1 MKKVSFSTLAET
13 PKIIDKLA
21 EKEHVNTL
29 SISKS
34 EHVNKITQIDF
45 KKLKDRPEESKAEIV
60 MVGIRMT
67 RAERRQLR
75 AMAGQLEIPIQDI
88 VRHGIALYR
97 EKQGLR

>member
-1 MKKVSFSTLAET
+1 MAQEPEAEGKT
-13 PKIIDKLA
+13 
-21 EKEHVNTL
+21 
-29 SISKS
+29 SS
-34 EHVNKITQIDF
+34 ELVNKSTINEFQQ
-45 KKLKDRPEESKAEIV
+45 LKDRPDESKAEIV

-67 RAERRQLR
+67 KAERRQLR

>member
-1 MKKVSFSTLAET
+1 MSFSTLATT
-13 PKIIDKLA
+13 PEVVDESTIV
-21 EKEHVNTL
+21 EHVNT
-29 SISKS
+29 ST
-34 EHVNKITQIDF
+34 NKEFI
-45 KKLKDRPEESKAEIV
+45 KLKDRPEESKAEIV

-88 VRHGIALYR
+88 VRHGIALFR

>member
-1 MKKVSFSTLAET
+1 MAKKISFSTLATT
-13 PKIIDKLA
+13 PVIVDEIKD
-21 EKEHVNTL
+21 VQ
-29 SISKS
+29 
-34 EHVNKITQIDF
+34 HVNKSTNSEFLQ
-45 KKLKDRPEESKAEIV
+45 LKDRPDESKAEIV

-67 RAERRQLR
+67 KAERRQLR

>member
-1 MKKVSFSTLAET
+1 MKKMSFSTLATT
-13 PKIIDKLA
+13 PEVV
-21 EKEHVNTL
+21 EKSTC
-29 SISKS
+29 I
-34 EHVNKITQIDF
+34 EHVNKSTKNEFQQ
-45 KKLKDRPEESKAEIV
+45 LKDRQCESKAEIV

-67 RAERRQLR
+67 KAERRQLR